1 MAYQCSICHKGVM
14 HGHNVSHA
22 KNRTNRVFLP
32 SLRTALIRTNG
43 KVSSVTVC
51 MKCLKRAKLNGSY
64 VVSLKISAGTKNVT
78 DHVTVKKEAAK
89 SKPTL
94 DAVVPATV
102 MSKRKTKKSSAVEAN
117 LEDIIGA
124 K

>member
-1 MAYQCSICHKGVM
+1 M

-32 SLRTALIRTNG
+32 SLRSALIRTNG
-43 KVSSVTVC
+43 KVNSVIVC
-51 MKCLKRAKLNGSY
+51 MKCLKRAKINGTY
-64 VVSLKISAGTKNVT
+64 VVSLKVSAQNKKVT
-78 DHVTVKKEAAK
+78 THVAVKKEAAK

-94 DAVVPATV
+94 DTVVPATV
-102 MSKRKTKKSSAVEAN
+102 MSKRKTKKASAPEVN